1 MDRKILAWN
10 KNNIE
15 IAQAKAERA
24 ITAAD
29 EEDRE
34 IYGWIRAILWA
45 IGFILDEMHKG
56 ITRPITIRISCEN
69 LDADAVKALSDLRDE
84 WEKEIKEHEAGRH

>member
-15 IAQAKAERA
+15 IAQAEAEKA
-24 ITAAD
+24 ITEAD
-29 EEDRE
+29 KTDRK

-45 IGFILDEMHKG
+45 LGFILDEMHKG
-56 ITRPITIRISCEN
+56 MTRPITIRLICNN
-69 LDADAVKALSDLRDE
+69 LDADAVKALNDLRNE